1 MFQCSSRHRLHKPFT
16 SRRRAVDL
24 SSQENP
30 QCESGCEAV
39 QVGELAIQFSIACKD
54 LLGPSVVGPVE
65 SSDRVHHDQRRS
77 LSKNILQIL
86 DDSNLVF
93 EILRSKQH
101 NFLSLLRP
109 PNQAFKPV
117 SRERLV
123 SIYIEDPEILPGH
136 FQSTLHRKYGFAC
149 RCFAIQE
156 TYLPKRKTASQQHI
170 KSSNPCA
177 ERFQS

>member
-1 MFQCSSRHRLHKPFT
+1 MFQGSGRHRFHEPFSSRRCT
-16 SRRRAVDL
+16 VYL
-24 SSQENP
+24 SCQQNP

-39 QVGELAIQFSIACKD
+39 QVGELTIQFSIASKY

-65 SSDRVHHDQRRS
+65 SRDRVHDHQRWS

-109 PNQAFKPV
+109 ANQAFKPV

-149 RCFAIQE
+149 RCFTIQE
-156 TYLPKRKTASQQHI
+156 AYLPKRKTASQQHI
-170 KSSNPCA
+170 KPPNPCA
-177 ERFQS
+177 EKFQS